1 MAYVKRLTIHRTLL
15 KSLQYIENP
24 KKTNEKILVSSNKC
38 SQDTKV
44 AIKEMQILKEM
55 HEKED
60 GIQGFHFIQS
70 FKKGE
75 ISEEQ
80 AHQIGREWAAKFIE
94 NNYQFIL
101 STHTDRDHIHN
112 HIVINSVGLNGK
124 KYNSCRSELEDI
136 RQYSD
141 LVCLEHGLSIIERK
155 GKTKH
160 RSYKEWL
167 ESKNKTSWKD
177 VVREDIDFAISSST
191 SFEEFI
197 QNMKSEGYYIK
208 YGTRVKYMTFQK
220 SGMKK
225 AVRGMRLGED
235 YTEKS
240 IRDRIKYKEFNLS
253 HLTNGLRKYKM
264 NRNSFEYQVR
274 KLTFRSE
281 SLNISIR
288 LIILLFQIIFRNNQ
302 LAWEKNK
309 RPVKYTYAQ
318 KKAINGIKDL
328 TNSLNLLE
336 KYKLQTRSDV
346 KNVIQN
352 LNNKISLEDM
362 KLKKL
367 ENLQIKSAAIMT
379 EIDMYYKYKKYYD
392 EYQSS
397 LLKGVYR
404 KKHEYEVGK
413 FEECKNRLEKFGLE
427 ELEFEQFRNNHEK
440 ISKQMEAIQ
449 EEKEKI
455 YKDLYD
461 VEALDKYL
469 DNKKREE
476 ILKEVT
482 LDRSKEDGNEK
493 QSGNMSR

>member
-44 AIKEMQILKEM
+44 AIKEMRILKEM

-112 HIVINSVGLNGK
+112 HIVINSVGINGK

-177 VVREDIDFAISSST
+177 VVREDIDFAISSSA

-197 QNMKSEGYYIK
+197 QKMKSEGYYMK
-208 YGTRVKYMTFQK
+208 YGEKTKYMTFQK

-225 AVRGMRLGED
+225 TVRGKTLGED
-235 YTEKS
+235 YSEES
-240 IRDRIKYKEFNLS
+240 IRDRIKYKEFNIS
-253 HLTNGLRKYKM
+253 HLTNGLRKYKI

-274 KLTFRSE
+274 KLTYRSA

-302 LAWEKNK
+302 IAWAKSN
-309 RPVKYTYAQ
+309 RPVRYTYAQ

-328 TNSLNLLE
+328 TNSLNLID
-336 KYKLQTRSDV
+336 KYNLKTRSDV

-352 LNNKISLEDM
+352 LNQKISLEDE
-362 KLKKL
+362 KLKRF
-367 ENLQIKSAAIMT
+367 ENLQIKSAAVMT
-379 EIDMYYKYKKYYD
+379 EIDMYYKYKQYYD

-397 LLKGVYR
+397 ILKGIYR

-413 FEECKNRLEKFGLE
+413 FEDCKNRLSKFGLTE
-427 ELEFEQFRNNHEK
+427 SEFEKFKDNYEK
-440 ISKQMEAIQ
+440 ITQQMEAVQ

-455 YKDLYD
+455 FQDLYD
-461 VEALDKYL
+461 IETLDKYL
-469 DNKKREE
+469 DNEKREE
-476 ILKEVT
+476 ILREITLERTNDDKTEKE
-482 LDRSKEDGNEK
+482 R
-493 QSGNMSR
+493 